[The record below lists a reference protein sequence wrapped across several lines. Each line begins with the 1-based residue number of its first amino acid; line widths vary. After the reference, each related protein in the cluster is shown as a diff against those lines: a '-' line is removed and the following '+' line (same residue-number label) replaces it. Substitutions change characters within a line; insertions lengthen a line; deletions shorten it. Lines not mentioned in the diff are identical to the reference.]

1 MFKLIGISIMAMIL
15 FDTSIMLLD
24 AFTTNGRIQA
34 QAMLIQQELVKN
46 NYLSD
51 TALETFYGETLINP
65 DGKKSGYGLNYI
77 ADASKVYTKIQ
88 LNDSELKE
96 IKEYGDYHVL
106 KITAEINPW
115 HYYFTGVVN
124 NGEGI
129 GRSSFLGKVEYV
141 YYVPC
146 LRYIK

>member
-1 MFKLIGISIMAMIL
+1 MAMII
-15 FDTSIMLLD
+15 FDTSMMLLD

-34 QAMLIQQELVKN
+34 QAMLMQQELAKN

-51 TALETFYGETLINP
+51 TALEVFYGETVVHQN
-65 DGKKSGYGLNYI
+65 GTHSGYGLNYI
-77 ADASKVYTKIQ
+77 ADVSKVYTSIT
-88 LNDSELKE
+88 LNDAELKE
-96 IKEYGDYHVL
+96 VKEYGDYHVL
-106 KITAEINPW
+106 KITAQINPW

-129 GRSSFLGKVEYV
+129 GRSAFIGTIEYV